1 MVTVFQTKKDCH
13 MLILTRKTDETIQ
26 IGDDVVI
33 TVVRVKGN
41 SVRIG
46 IEAPKGVRVVRS
58 ELLETE
64 IPVATQIESK
74 KPQVEKLPTSR
85 ITKNLQALANK
96 ESIDSASGPLSSY
109 VLSARIPMVDKNPGG
124 ESMLG
129 LGGTLSSRVG

>member
-1 MVTVFQTKKDCH
+1 

-58 ELLETE
+58 ELLESETA
-64 IPVATQIESK
+64 VESR
-74 KPQVEKLPTSR
+74 KPQEERLPPSR
-85 ITKNLQALANK
+85 IAKNLQALAGGG
-96 ESIDSASGPLSSY
+96 SVDGSSGPLSSY
-109 VLSARIPMVDKNPGG
+109 VLSARIPMVDKNTSGD
-124 ESMLG
+124 SILN
-129 LGGTLSSRVG
+129 LGGRLSGRVG

>member
-1 MVTVFQTKKDCH
+1 

-58 ELLETE
+58 ELLENET
-64 IPVATQIESK
+64 PVESK
-74 KPQVEKLPTSR
+74 KPQEESLPPSR
-85 ITKNLQALANK
+85 IAKNLQALSNR
-96 ESIDSASGPLSSY
+96 ESVDSSSGPLTSY
-109 VLSARIPMVDKNPGG
+109 VISARIPLLDKNAG
-124 ESMLG
+124 SDSILG
-129 LGGTLSSRVG
+129 LGSRLSGRVG

>member
-1 MVTVFQTKKDCH
+1 

-64 IPVATQIESK
+64 TPVEAE
-74 KPQVEKLPTSR
+74 KPQMEKLPTSR

-96 ESIDSASGPLSSY
+96 ESVDSASGPLSSF
-109 VLSARIPMVDKNPGG
+109 VLSARIPMLDKNLSGD
-124 ESMLG
+124 SMLG
-129 LGGTLSSRVG
+129 LGGNLSSRVG